1 MYPVTE
7 HHPMR
12 YLTARLEQPPWMRHP
27 MQEFLATS
35 EAMRREELLGWNLSR
50 DDVQVLLFYV
60 EGDVDA
66 YRERIETVESIRH
79 FRLTP
84 VDDESFYVY
93 VSQEY
98 TPSEE
103 TFFGAF
109 AELRLVVVPPV
120 LYGADGNPEMTVVG
134 SEGSLTALVEA
145 LREQAGVS
153 VDVRTVGTFDRRHG
167 TLAGDLTDRQF
178 EAVETATELGYY
190 AAPREASLADV
201 ADALGVAQ
209 GTASELLRRAESRL
223 MTRLVG
229 PAD

>member
-1 MYPVTE
+1 
-7 HHPMR
+7 MR
-12 YLTARLEQPPWMRHP
+12 YLTARLEQPSWMRHP

-50 DDVQVLLFYV
+50 DDVQLLLFYV

-66 YRERIETVESIRH
+66 YRERVETVDAVRDVEI
-79 FRLTP
+79 TP
-84 VDDESFYVY
+84 VDDGSFYVY
-93 VSQEY
+93 VAQAY

-109 AELRLVVVPPV
+109 AELRLVVVPPIR
-120 LYGADGNPEMTVVG
+120 YGSDGDPEMTVVG

-145 LREQAGVS
+145 LRERAGVA

-201 ADALGVAQ
+201 ADALEVSE

-223 MTRLVG
+223 MAQLVG
-229 PAD
+229 TGD